1 MKKITFFSHE
11 IARSLRELPVINS
24 QSYNHYKLA
33 PQYGLFLINHVH
45 IKLFT
50 PIKTGNSRFDSNL
63 TPEPRPIQQ
72 RNFSPRG
79 VGNMKGGRGL

>member
-11 IARSLRELPVINS
+11 IARSSRKSPVIKS
-24 QSYNHYKLA
+24 QHYKLA
-33 PQYGLFLINHVH
+33 PQYGLFLINHVN
-45 IKLFT
+45 IKLLT
-50 PIKTGNSRFDSNL
+50 PIKTGISRFDSNL

-79 VGNMKGGRGL
+79 VGNMKGERGL